1 MFVEQQNNQRLNE
14 LEGEME
20 EFKARDHET
29 YVNGKYLEGLRKN
42 CPAPEVLQ
50 LKIGAQVISPISFI
64 WQLFLKLTCIYR

>member
-50 LKIGAQVISPISFI
+50 LKIGAQVINFSD
-64 WQLFLKLTCIYR
+64 